1 MATDAIAIGVHDSL
15 ASLRDGGADGGAG
28 MSEWCAAYAASG
40 RRYRRTRRRLLQDAD
55 DLKWVIARLG
65 DILETLPRSKEAAR
79 AVP

>member
-1 MATDAIAIGVHDSL
+1 MKRRVGLKLSDAGIEET
-15 ASLRDGGADGGAG
+15 R
-28 MSEWCAAYAASG
+28 

-65 DILETLPRSKEAAR
+65 DILETLPRSKKAAR